1 MTATAKIT
9 SKGQVTIPAEVRR
22 DLGVQSGDR
31 IDFVRNAA
39 GRYELAVHGST
50 FADLRGILRDRVPPG
65 GADIER
71 WIAEARGAMAMPE
84 TDK

>member
-22 DLGVQSGDR
+22 ELGVQSGDR

-39 GRYELAVHGST
+39 GRYELAVRGTT

-71 WIAEARGAMAMPE
+71 WIAEARSAMAMPE
-84 TDK
+84 TDE

>member
-22 DLGVQSGDR
+22 ELGVQSGDR

-39 GRYELAVHGST
+39 GRYELAVRGTT

-71 WIAEARGAMAMPE
+71 WIAEARSAMAVPE
-84 TDK
+84 TDE

>member
-1 MTATAKIT
+1 MAATAKIT

-22 DLGVQSGDR
+22 ELGVQSGDR

-39 GRYELAVHGST
+39 GRYELAVRGTT

-71 WIAEARGAMAMPE
+71 WIAEARSAMAMPE

>member
-22 DLGVQSGDR
+22 ELGVQPGDR
-31 IDFVRNAA
+31 VDFVRNAA
-39 GRYELAVHGST
+39 GRYELAVRGTT
-50 FADLRGILRDRVPPG
+50 FADLRGILRGRVPPG

-71 WIAEARGAMAMPE
+71 WIDEARSAMAMPE